1 MTPSP
6 YQVKRIGG
14 RWYVLAE
21 RHGVTVRLQGFATE
35 ADARAER
42 RRRALHTQGLVAEP
56 VLTLERGA
64 A

>member
-6 YQVKRIGG
+6 YQVERIGG

-21 RHGVTVRLQGFATE
+21 RHGVTVRLQGFAAE

-42 RRRALHTQGLVAEP
+42 RRRALHNRVQVVIER
-56 VLTLERGA
+56 LEHGA